1 MDNTIKSPLELTY
14 SSLDWQSQQIAE
26 FSVIAK
32 KDAKKSYKKKNVDK
46 TTIILYLIIDSNCEV
61 YHAPLRIVWSI
72 LSLLKGFVF
81 SI

>member
-32 KDAKKSYKKKNVDK
+32 KDAKKLYKKKNVDT
-46 TTIILYLIIDSNCEV
+46 TTIILYLIIDSNC
-61 YHAPLRIVWSI
+61 
-72 LSLLKGFVF
+72 
-81 SI
+81 